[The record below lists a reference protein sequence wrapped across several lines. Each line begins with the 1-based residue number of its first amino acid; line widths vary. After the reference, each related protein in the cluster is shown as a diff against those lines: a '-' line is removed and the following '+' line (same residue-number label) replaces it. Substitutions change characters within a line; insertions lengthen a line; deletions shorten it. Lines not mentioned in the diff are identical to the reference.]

1 MSATEELPP
10 PRTRREMKERGIL
23 LTTEIPVVPEP
34 PGWDEA
40 VAAGTWV
47 GEEAAEPEQTDPSR
61 RGRHATD
68 VPALDG
74 APADDAEPAGAPADA
89 AEPDGAPA
97 AADTSRAEATEAAA
111 PAVGV
116 ATRRAIHRPPRPTP
130 KIPRIELAVR
140 TAGIVFV
147 FVVVAV
153 VVFLISNGSL
163 GSLLGGDQADAGAAA
178 AALVGARALGGSGVA
193 RHLGRRD
200 R

>member
-68 VPALDG
+68 VPEPDV
-74 APADDAEPAGAPADA
+74 APADDAEPDA
-89 AEPDGAPA
+89 APA